1 MGRFINSLQQLRRTA
16 PLPPTERPGL
26 ETVGTARAKRRRA
39 TARPSRERKRPGCA
53 GNEVGRAGKEVGRAG
68 NEVGRAGKEVG
79 RAGKEVG
86 RAGKEVGRAGKEVG
100 RAGKEVGRA
109 GKETGGPVKATR
121 GTPPETPLH
130 IHELRSV
137 FRSDRWR
144 SSSRCG
150 FNPSNHANQRKP
162 KRVRQIMAN
171 AM

>member
-26 ETVGTARAKRRRA
+26 EAVGTARAKSRRA

-53 GNEVGRAGKEVGRAG
+53 GSQ
-68 NEVGRAGKEVG
+68 VG

-109 GKETGGPVKATR
+109 GKETGGPVKAIR

-130 IHELRSV
+130 IHDVRLV
-137 FRSDRWR
+137 FRSD
-144 SSSRCG
+144 SEHSG
-150 FNPSNHANQRKP
+150 HAKTAKP
-162 KRVRQIMAN
+162 RESTPQST
-171 AM
+171 